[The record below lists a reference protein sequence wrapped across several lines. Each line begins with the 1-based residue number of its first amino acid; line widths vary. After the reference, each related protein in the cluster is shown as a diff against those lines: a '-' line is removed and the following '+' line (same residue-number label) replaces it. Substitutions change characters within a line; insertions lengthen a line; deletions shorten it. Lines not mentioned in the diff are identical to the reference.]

1 MQLPPQRSASRMRS
15 RATGHVG
22 HERELLRR
30 LSADGVPDDG
40 ERPRG
45 SETRTLPTELVLCN
59 RSLGILMRSC
69 RVHAK
74 ESARAS
80 AVKLTGDST
89 GLGMGLGR

>member
-1 MQLPPQRSASRMRS
+1 MTERD
-15 RATGHVG
+15 RAR
-22 HERELLRR
+22 ERD
-30 LSADGVPDDG
+30 AHA
-40 ERPRG
+40 
-45 SETRTLPTELVLCN
+45 LPTELVLCN